1 MGWESPAAKLRL
13 FLSEKIPEGGS
24 DTDTYFSDAEIEN
37 ILEDANGDT
46 RRAAY
51 IGWQAKAAY
60 YADLVTVS
68 EGNAIR
74 QMSDA
79 YDHAVK
85 MAKLFGDAGSVLTA
99 GRTRI
104 GRIRRLT

>member
-1 MGWESPAAKLRL
+1 MAWESPAEKLRL
-13 FLSEKIPEGGS
+13 FLSEKIPQGGS

-37 ILEDANGDT
+37 ILEDTDGDV

-79 YDHAVK
+79 YDHAIKMVK
-85 MAKLFGDAGSVLTA
+85 QFGDSGSLLTS

-104 GRIRRLT
+104 GRIRRL